1 METVKQKSGPEPK
14 QYELQNLKPVLETKK
29 EK

>member
-1 METVKQKSGPEPK
+1 METVKQKTGPVPK
-14 QYELQNLKPVLETKK
+14 QYELQNLKPVTETKR